1 MLISPPNVVW
11 STFADG
17 DLLGIFSLS
26 SVNASS
32 VPCMLRFTFG
42 LFQIAVL
49 SPAPVSRITPPQAPE
64 MMGREKC

>member
-1 MLISPPNVVW
+1 MLISPRMW
-11 STFADG
+11 SGADG
-17 DLLGIFSLS
+17 DLLDIF